1 MKPFLWALALLLLP
15 GRLPAAGH
23 DLACNLGALS
33 PRERALHAAL
43 GQQLLASVEERR
55 ELVNGYALRL
65 PAGRRLTAARWAALE
80 HRCCPFFAFE
90 LTRPLERGSVWLRIT
105 GGPGVKQFM
114 RDELGW

>member
-1 MKPFLWALALLLLP
+1 MKRFLWALALLLLP

-33 PRERALHAAL
+33 PRERVRHAAL

-55 ELVNGYALRL
+55 ELANGFALRL
-65 PAGRRLTAARWAALE
+65 PAERRVTAARWAALE
-80 HRCCPFFAFE
+80 QRCCPFFAFE
-90 LTRPLERGSVWLRIT
+90 LTRPAGRGSVWLRIT